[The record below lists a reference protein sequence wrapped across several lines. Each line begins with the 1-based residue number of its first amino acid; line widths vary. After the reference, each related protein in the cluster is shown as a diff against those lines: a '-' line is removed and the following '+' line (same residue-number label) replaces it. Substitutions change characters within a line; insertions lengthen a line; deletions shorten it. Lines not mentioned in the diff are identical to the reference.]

1 MPEPLTLARFQELA
15 DAYGGVVTRWPEQH
29 REAAMAMAS
38 QPGARA
44 TPLRPRRCWMRLW
57 TYGGWLAP
65 AYSLRDRVIRSA
77 PVTTGKI
84 VTRGRLWWSGVGI
97 VAALAGATA
106 GTAAVA
112 IASPIDASSD
122 SATSFGDVAG
132 PET

>member
-1 MPEPLTLARFQELA
+1 MPEPLTLARFQQLA

-38 QPGARA
+38 QPRAREILSGASLLDEA
-44 TPLRPRRCWMRLW
+44 LDVWQMAAPTP
-57 TYGGWLAP
+57 
-65 AYSLRDRVIRSA
+65 SLRDRVIRSA
-77 PVTTGKI
+77 PAPTKKI
-84 VTRGRLWWSGVGI
+84 VARARLWWSGVGI
-97 VAALAGATA
+97 AAALAGATA

-132 PET
+132 AET